1 MTREEILKAALL
13 LYSKHGYQG
22 ATMKKIAD
30 EVGIKPASIYFFYE
44 NKEALFIEMFQ
55 QILSNHH
62 EAMRQA
68 LENHQE
74 EPVDKVFAAM
84 LQGIVDH
91 HTTDFI
97 ETSSYISLVTAPIPE
112 IKAHLQQYMLEFNEW
127 LIFTLESALR
137 RDYPSIDSTDVDRL
151 IKQLVLLGNGLFW
164 GINLYDRAYLDEQ
177 VKLAVQ
183 MIDSLFDQL
192 SKTYA

>member
-1 MTREEILKAALL
+1 
-13 LYSKHGYQG
+13 
-22 ATMKKIAD
+22 
-30 EVGIKPASIYFFYE
+30 
-44 NKEALFIEMFQ
+44 
-55 QILSNHH
+55 
-62 EAMRQA
+62 MRRA
-68 LENHQE
+68 LETHQE
-74 EPVDKVFAAM
+74 EPVDKIFAAM

-91 HTTDFI
+91 HTADFI

-112 IKAHLQQYMLEFNEW
+112 IKAHLQQYMLEFNKW
-127 LIFTLESALR
+127 LIGTLENALR
-137 RDYPSIDSTDVDRL
+137 RDYPTIDSSDVDRL
-151 IKQLVLLGNGLFW
+151 IKQFVLLGNGLFW